1 MEFLS
6 YSLLQE
12 FYASGTLSDT
22 EVALYKKVKQRKIK
36 DYVIEKMGSE
46 PKFERK
52 KKGDKFQEQYRYSL
66 RVNGKQISFTGKSEE
81 IVYQKVWDYFH
92 TGIVPSN
99 NNATLEEVFLEYF
112 EIRKKDKSKSDGT
125 FRNELIDWN
134 RFLKN
139 SNLAKM
145 PIKSITVLDLKE
157 FFAEITQR
165 GLIKKKAA
173 RKPLSILN
181 AVFRFAVPTYCEHNI
196 ASEINL
202 NDFCFNM
209 EEEDIYIYSEEEE
222 KTLLGY
228 IEKLPQT
235 TYPLAIRLAFCFNM
249 RIGELRALTWDDYNE
264 EEGTIK
270 VWHQI
275 VYDNVDGK
283 RTSVDRPFTK
293 GKKKSGIRVLPVSD
307 RAKNILAELRKIN
320 GNKHYILQGKNN
332 AKFPISTDHF
342 NEHLKKYCEACGVH
356 YCPSHKIR
364 FLGISKMYEA
374 GIDESTI
381 QRSAGHSTI
390 DMTRHYNK
398 DRRKLQVSKEVWNA
412 LF

>member
-181 AVFRFAVPTYCEHNI
+181 AVFRFAVPTYCELNI
-196 ASEINL
+196 ASEI
-202 NDFCFNM
+202 
-209 EEEDIYIYSEEEE
+209 
-222 KTLLGY
+222 K
-228 IEKLPQT
+228 
-235 TYPLAIRLAFCFNM
+235 
-249 RIGELRALTWDDYNE
+249 
-264 EEGTIK
+264 
-270 VWHQI
+270 
-275 VYDNVDGK
+275 
-283 RTSVDRPFTK
+283 
-293 GKKKSGIRVLPVSD
+293 
-307 RAKNILAELRKIN
+307 
-320 GNKHYILQGKNN
+320 
-332 AKFPISTDHF
+332 
-342 NEHLKKYCEACGVH
+342 
-356 YCPSHKIR
+356 
-364 FLGISKMYEA
+364 
-374 GIDESTI
+374 
-381 QRSAGHSTI
+381 
-390 DMTRHYNK
+390 
-398 DRRKLQVSKEVWNA
+398 
-412 LF
+412 